1 MFQKEVATG
10 CAVFFKK
17 AVLQNIA
24 KLNGKHLYQI
34 SSLKMTL
41 VQVFSYKF
49 SKIFNNNFFTEH
61 LWVTPSGSYDYGFIL
76 KEVMLA
82 DAEVFCL

>member
-1 MFQKEVATG
+1 
-10 CAVFFKK
+10 
-17 AVLQNIA
+17 
-24 KLNGKHLYQI
+24 
-34 SSLKMTL
+34 MTL

-61 LWVTPSGSYDYGFIL
+61 LWVTPSGSYDYGFII

>member
-1 MFQKEVATG
+1 MCWFFLKSCSSKYRKIKRKTPIPDLFIKNDSGTG
-10 CAVFFKK
+10 
-17 AVLQNIA
+17 
-24 KLNGKHLYQI
+24 
-34 SSLKMTL
+34 
-41 VQVFSYKF
+41 FSCEF

-61 LWVTPSGSYDYGFIL
+61 LWVTPSGSYDYGFII